1 MKPSQTAPLRS
12 RRDLLLL
19 GSALTAGGIFSVVA
33 PLGLSY
39 ADDLRPQRLTVDG
52 TRTMFRIRLETDATG
67 NVNLPDNPLVSS
79 KSTKMLPLK
88 SAAVFDYEERLRRP
102 ERADTDSI
110 VPAAER
116 YFHEAQ
122 SESEV
127 NRATI
132 KCQLRQAV
140 RSTIVRRETLP
151 ETTYCS
157 EGFLSHEELDL
168 LRMPVSSIA
177 IEQLLPT
184 DPVVQG
190 DQYVI
195 ESESLE
201 SLLNLTAVD
210 ASEMKGEIVSLS
222 AKEAKLQLRGDLD
235 GSVDGVPTKI
245 RVVGKMTFDR
255 TLGVTTWLAMAIH
268 ETREISK
275 AEPGFDVATTVKML
289 RKPIDQPNAMAKQP
303 ALIQFTSP
311 PPVEQLYV
319 EIRSDVLGFEA
330 LMDRRWR
337 MMSDRP
343 GHVMM
348 RKIDHDRS
356 IAQCDFRQLSALP
369 AGRQWTIDSLQQD
382 VRKTLGEQWREFV
395 SSNQRVSDTG
405 LNVMTLVARG
415 AVQEVPIHWVI
426 QHYQDDS
433 GRRLLATFTMDGDSV
448 NTFSGSDDQLAST
461 LTMLE
466 RTSTAGRTE
475 ELAKK
480 ETLGDRTS
488 DELGRISKKP
498 IQSASDTK

>member
-1 MKPSQTAPLRS
+1 MTRS
-12 RRDLLLL
+12 RRDLLML
-19 GSALTAGGIFSVVA
+19 GSALAAGGLFSVTA

-39 ADDLRPQRLTVDG
+39 ADDLGPQTLTVDA
-52 TRTMFRIRLETDATG
+52 TRTLFRIRLETDATG
-67 NVNLPDNPLVSS
+67 NVNLPENPLVSS
-79 KSTKMLPLK
+79 KSAKTLPLK

-102 ERADTDSI
+102 ERASADSI
-110 VPAAER
+110 ITAAER

-140 RSTIVRRETLP
+140 RSAIVRREMLP
-151 ETTYCS
+151 ETTYCN

-168 LRMPVSSIA
+168 LRTPVSSVA
-177 IEQLLPT
+177 IEQLLPV

-195 ESESLE
+195 DSQPLQ

-210 ASEMKGEIVSLS
+210 ASEMKGEVVSLTG
-222 AKEAKLQLRGDLD
+222 KEAKLQLRGDLD

-245 RVVGKMTFDR
+245 RIVGKMTFDR
-255 TLGVTTWLAMAIH
+255 TVGVTTWLAMAIH

-289 RKPIDQPNAMAKQP
+289 RKPIDQPIAMAKQLAP
-303 ALIQFTSP
+303 IRFTSP
-311 PPVEQLYV
+311 IPAEQLYV
-319 EIRSDVLGFEA
+319 EIRSDALGFET

-337 MMSDRP
+337 MMSDRL

-356 IAQCDFRQLSALP
+356 IAQCDFRQLSTLP
-369 AGRQWTIDSLQQD
+369 AGRKWTIEALQQD

-448 NTFSGSDDQLAST
+448 KTFRGSDDQLAST
-461 LTMLE
+461 LTMLK
-466 RTSTAGRTE
+466 RTPSAGQ
-475 ELAKK
+475 
-480 ETLGDRTS
+480 S
-488 DELGRISKKP
+488 DELAQKPKADDHPVADLGRIGKKP
-498 IQSASDTK
+498 VRSASDTK